1 MYLIFNKEEYIL
13 QVVILAGLLDIALLF
28 MDHFYDAL
36 KQFSLKVSQLFLMQG
51 LCGEYANNI
60 RLQVC
65 IWHQLV

>member
-36 KQFSLKVSQLFLMQG
+36 NQSSLKVNQL
-51 LCGEYANNI
+51 
-60 RLQVC
+60 
-65 IWHQLV
+65 